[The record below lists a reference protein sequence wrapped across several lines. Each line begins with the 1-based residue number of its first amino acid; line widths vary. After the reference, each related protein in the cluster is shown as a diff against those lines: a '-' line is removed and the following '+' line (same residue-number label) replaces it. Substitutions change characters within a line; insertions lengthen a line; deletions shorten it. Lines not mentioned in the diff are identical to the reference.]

1 MIFVVVKQ
9 FARRLDEWSV
19 AQANC
24 KLYKKQQKDSIF
36 LWRVCLPL
44 IWFDKL
50 PILYGE
56 FDPGSE

>member
-9 FARRLDEWSV
+9 FARRLDEWSI

-36 LWRVCLPL
+36 
-44 IWFDKL
+44 
-50 PILYGE
+50 YGE

>member
-9 FARRLDEWSV
+9 FARRLDEWSI

-36 LWRVCLPL
+36 LWRV
-44 IWFDKL
+44 
-50 PILYGE
+50 
-56 FDPGSE
+56 

>member
-24 KLYKKQQKDSIF
+24 KLSTKSNKK
-36 LWRVCLPL
+36 
-44 IWFDKL
+44 
-50 PILYGE
+50 ILFFYGE